1 MPDID
6 IIGYGSKHSH
16 EFKLY
21 LNEWSTDAGKNT
33 STVGFELSLYK
44 SSYSWYGA
52 TNITWSLTINGT
64 SYSGSIPDYSAGGR
78 LSLINSYLEVPHDAD
93 GTKTLSAYFSVYD
106 GSGRS
111 YTCGNAS
118 ASGNLT
124 LTAIPQGTYMW
135 ISERSKSWDRIE
147 IDWSAGKPSSYV
159 QYSINGGAWEW
170 ANKYSAYESP
180 DHLSGHFEIQ
190 ELSPDTTYSI
200 RGKCARIDT
209 SVYSESG
216 TLSVR
221 TNSANITI
229 TSNDIDYG
237 EDLGIIL
244 TNPSDLSTTVVG
256 TINNTE
262 IINQSISTGL
272 NVITFT
278 DAQLTEIFK
287 QYGDISQDNTV
298 TMTLTATASN
308 GSTSTTNLVITFT
321 GDRATVWVY
330 DSEWKKGIVWA
341 KDNGTWK
348 KGIAWK
354 GENGTW
360 KKAL

>member
-1 MPDID
+1 MPNVE

-21 LNEWSTDAGKNT
+21 LNEWSTDVGSNT
-33 STVGFELSLYK
+33 STVGFELSIYK

-64 SYSGSIPDYSAGGR
+64 SYTGSIPDYTAGNR
-78 LSLINSYLEVPHDAD
+78 LSLISSSIVVPHEVD
-93 GTKTLSAYFSVYD
+93 GTKTMSAYFSVYD

-111 YTCGNAS
+111 YSCGDAS
-118 ASGNLT
+118 ASGSLVLT
-124 LTAIPQGTYMW
+124 TIPRYMTVIEVLNTKTHNSITMDWSTSEATDWWQYSLNGGTWTDAYGTINPQHTYGTYT
-135 ISERSKSWDRIE
+135 ISGLTPNTTYTVETRCRSELTQLWSSSGALSITTEEADIE
-147 IDWSAGKPSSYV
+147 ITTYNIDFGEDAEIVLVNPSSQAV
-159 QYSINGGAWEW
+159 
-170 ANKYSAYESP
+170 
-180 DHLSGHFEIQ
+180 
-190 ELSPDTTYSI
+190 
-200 RGKCARIDT
+200 
-209 SVYSESG
+209 
-216 TLSVR
+216 TL
-221 TNSANITI
+221 
-229 TSNDIDYG
+229 
-237 EDLGIIL
+237 
-244 TNPSDLSTTVVG
+244 VG
-256 TINNTE
+256 TIGTTQ
-262 IINQSISTGL
+262 IINQSITTGT
-272 NVITFT
+272 NEIQWT

-298 TMTLTATASN
+298 TMNLTATATN
-308 GSTSTTNLVITFT
+308 GKTSTTSMTITFT

-330 DSEWKKGIVWA
+330 DNEWKKGIVWA